1 MASAKK
7 SSRMTETRHTVTSL
21 VTAASQTMRRDFP
34 RVRVIGELSEY
45 KVYGSGHAYFSIK
58 DDAASLACMIW
69 KRELASVPFEP
80 RAGMEIEILGRLEIY
95 KKNGRFQLI
104 AAAISPVGAGAQEI
118 ALQQLREKYAARQI
132 QKIPIPKLCHRVAV
146 VTSPSGAV
154 IRDILTVID
163 RRSGGLH
170 ITIYPCRVQGPEAPG
185 EIASA
190 LRRAD
195 AGEHDVVI
203 LARGGGSAEDLAS
216 FNTATVADAIVASK
230 HPVIS
235 AVGHETDF
243 TLADDVADAR
253 AATPSQA
260 AEMVSQDMTGAVQRV
275 ERARVELLRVPI
287 RAAAARVELRQSHKA
302 LYAATRDVALRRND
316 LDSRQMILEAYD
328 PATMLRRGYAIVRQG
343 GHAVSSVK
351 GFDMSETYSIEFADG
366 VVYVRRMEAC

>member
-1 MASAKK
+1 
-7 SSRMTETRHTVTSL
+7 MTERYTVTSL
-21 VTAASQTMRRDFP
+21 VTAASQTMRKGFP
-34 RVRVIGELSEY
+34 RVHVVGEVSEY

-58 DDAASLACMIW
+58 DDDASLACMIW

-132 QKIPIPKLCHRVAV
+132 QKIPIPKLCRHVAV

-154 IRDILTVID
+154 IRDILPVID
-163 RRSGGLH
+163 RRCGGLH
-170 ITIYPCRVQGPEAPG
+170 ITIYPCRVQGPEAPS

-195 AGEHDVVI
+195 AGEQDVVI

-275 ERARVELLRVPI
+275 ERAWIELLRVPL
-287 RAAAARVELRQSHKA
+287 RVAAARVELRRHGAA
-302 LYAATRDVALRRND
+302 LLGTRREFADLQRELEHRRVALG
-316 LDSRQMILEAYD
+316 AYN
-328 PATMLRRGYAIVRQG
+328 PREILRRGYAIVTGKHIPGALLEIQMDG
-343 GHAVSSVK
+343 GRYIWARV
-351 GFDMSETYSIEFADG
+351 ETCAT
-366 VVYVRRMEAC
+366 VPR